1 VVQNKEAAMVEK
13 RKRAPGGGRKAGP
26 LGKLGEVISLRLP
39 EKLKAK
45 LQQAADQSGR
55 TLNWEAISRLDESF
69 GGSERSDFTY
79 QLVRRLTAMS
89 MEIDFMLAAAKHGW
103 GLKSK
108 GKR

>member
-1 VVQNKEAAMVEK
+1 MVEK

-69 GGSERSDFTY
+69 GGSGRADFTH
-79 QLVRRLTAMS
+79 QLVRRLESMS
-89 MEIDFMLAAAKHGW
+89 EEIDFMLVAAKHGW
-103 GLKSK
+103 TLKGRK
-108 GKR
+108 